1 MHDLYVI
8 ACEISFTFAV
18 FKFGTYRMLN
28 KRFKK
33 IHYDFST
40 MAFIHNEEN
49 HFHPEEFKYSFEVVS
64 REGDLEFR

>member
-1 MHDLYVI
+1 
-8 ACEISFTFAV
+8 
-18 FKFGTYRMLN
+18 MLN